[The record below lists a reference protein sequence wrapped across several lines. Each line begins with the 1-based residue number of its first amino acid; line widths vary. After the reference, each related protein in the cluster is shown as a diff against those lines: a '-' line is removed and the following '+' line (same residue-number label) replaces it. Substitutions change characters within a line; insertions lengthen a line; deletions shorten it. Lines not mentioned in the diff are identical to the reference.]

1 MQNAF
6 SRAGTWRGRAV
17 VLLAM
22 ACGHVLVAWYLIV
35 STRSERTRSGPAVSY
50 LQVLFPVAE
59 KAAPAAPATAQV
71 QPQTTARGK
80 RALAAAGR
88 RERPAPAVEAQ
99 ADAASQPAEPVPIS
113 PAPGFD
119 MGKALS
125 DARRIGAEPLTGID
139 REREQLRIRGADD
152 TALAKA
158 VARAHRADCR
168 TAHSGDGKGN
178 LFVLIPILKG
188 TLSDKGCK
196 W

>member
-1 MQNAF
+1 
-6 SRAGTWRGRAV
+6 
-17 VLLAM
+17 
-22 ACGHVLVAWYLIV
+22 
-35 STRSERTRSGPAVSY
+35 
-50 LQVLFPVAE
+50 
-59 KAAPAAPATAQV
+59 
-71 QPQTTARGK
+71 
-80 RALAAAGR
+80 
-88 RERPAPAVEAQ
+88 
-99 ADAASQPAEPVPIS
+99 
-113 PAPGFD
+113 

-168 TAHSGDGKGN
+168 TAHSGDGKVN